1 MSIER
6 ELSEYLGKTGRSR
19 ALYEEAL
26 AVMPGGN
33 SRTTTFFDPYP
44 FYVERGYGAHVVD
57 VDGGDRLDF
66 NGNYTSLI
74 LGHAAPEVV
83 KAAQEAAALGLSFP
97 GPTEHEIRLAEL
109 LTRRI
114 PSLERVRFTNSGTE
128 ATMNA
133 VRAARAF
140 TVRPKIAKFE
150 GAFHGTH
157 DTVLVSVTPETRAA
171 GARTRPKPLPSSD
184 GIPPAT
190 LKNVVVLPWNDGDSC
205 EAIIE
210 REAGK
215 LAALIVDPLLGIGG
229 IIPPVDGFLPRL
241 RELTERHGIV
251 LIFDEVISFR
261 VASGG
266 AQERYGVRPDLTT
279 LGKIIGGG
287 LPVGAFG
294 GRADIMSAYDPRRG
308 GARISHGG
316 TFNGNPVTMAAGV
329 ATLNAL
335 TPEAYARLDALG
347 ERLRGGV
354 SRLLDATRRRGQVS
368 GVGSLFCLH
377 WTSSRLTDYRS
388 SRPKD
393 PQASLRVFLALL
405 NEGILLSQRG
415 MGACSLAMADEDVDR
430 FVNALARVLAREER

>member
-6 ELSEYLGKTGRSR
+6 ELSEYLAKTGRSR

-44 FYVERGYGAHVVD
+44 FYVERGHGAHVID
-57 VDGGDRLDF
+57 ADGNDRIDF

-74 LGHAAPEVV
+74 LGHAPAEVV
-83 KAAQEAAALGLSFP
+83 KAVQEAAALGLSFP
-97 GPTEHEIRLAEL
+97 GPTEHEIRLAEM

-114 PSLERVRFTNSGTE
+114 PSLEHVRFTNSGTE

-140 TVRPKIAKFE
+140 TGRPKIAKFE

-157 DTVLVSVTPETRAA
+157 DTVLVSVTPDARTA
-171 GARTRPKPLPSSD
+171 GGRTRPKPAPSSE
-184 GIPPAT
+184 GIPAAT

-205 EAIIE
+205 EAILE
-210 REAGK
+210 REGAK
-215 LAALIVDPLLGIGG
+215 LAALLVDPLLGIGG
-229 IIPPVDGFLPRL
+229 IIPPADGFLGRL
-241 RELTERHGIV
+241 RAITERLGIV

-261 VASGG
+261 VGWGG
-266 AQERYGVRPDLTT
+266 AQERYGIRPDLTT

-294 GRADIMSAYDPRRG
+294 GRAEVMNAYDPRRG

-316 TFNGNPVTMAAGV
+316 TFNANPVTMAAGV

-335 TPEAYARLDALG
+335 TPEAYQRLDALG

-354 SRLLDATRRRGQVS
+354 SRLLGATRRRGQVT
-368 GVGSLFCLH
+368 GIGSLFCLH
-377 WTSSRLTDYRS
+377 WTSAPLTDYRS

-393 PQASLRVFLALL
+393 AQAPLRVFLALL
-405 NEGILLSQRG
+405 NEGLLLTQRG
-415 MGACSLAMADEDVDR
+415 MGACSLAMGDEDVDR
-430 FVNALARVLAREER
+430 FVNALARVISREER